1 MGGTHTTTREEA
13 LQLVQTTFL
22 EFGDILENLNRTVMR
37 HGVENMQPDAVQ
49 LAQQVLDYS
58 TNCYDP
64 NLYTNGYAKLSN
76 DGVSELLE
84 LCRKLSRLY
93 KLPVSSHI
101 PDGSLAITFEL
112 IPWFITSMQ
121 QMALARLDDN
131 VNELQQVRERLLS
144 EATQYIEGDGSSL
157 DAIIRANEDLD
168 AIDYRIIENADRMV
182 MLMGCADYEG
192 HERVRQENKALV
204 AQKQAI
210 TARTPLVGFIGHR
223 GRRSINALTRDI
235 QRACGKVAS
244 AQVKVRAKI
253 VSGDFPVWQMTPVV
267 MDVLSTPGLTPR
279 DIQEI
284 TGWIERQ
291 QKWETIKDVLS
302 FAIPVAA
309 AITCFFVPGG
319 ASILLLAVR
328 AGAQAV
334 NAVVGIASGIEDFDE
349 ANTHRNMV
357 YSQLIMPTENL
368 VEGSVGEADMRYFLG
383 FVSLIAGGIDAL
395 DAVQAARVVS
405 RFKSL
410 PLDIQKQMSRMGR
423 QGVKL
428 LENLSTNQLTAVS
441 SMANAE
447 AVFDASTRYLTQ
459 TGFDNLKKLPD
470 YQITQALDYFPN
482 DPMANMLWLDMPD
495 ITNPA
500 LTLTSEPAV
509 IKRYTSLR
517 GGVLNISTSSSIT
530 EMETA
535 LNKLFTATSEFGPEE
550 SISLIKAALKGD
562 LGEPNLFIRVQT
574 SNQWNTLANSSKG
587 FAWVTDPVM
596 LAGTRTPKAFQE
608 AVGFTRS
615 DIIGNLNKGGE
626 TYIDL
631 IAINKSAVSK
641 YVDRSIIDWSRL
653 ENDFEKA
660 MSAMD
665 ALDPKTG
672 MILED
677 FKDLQRTYPGL
688 FFPNGTKVGINRTV
702 LESNYMQY
710 LKKAKPG
717 EGGLEALGLPAE
729 QTNNLKSFFND
740 MFTPKTGAN
749 NLFSSRGIVLD
760 PEGGLS
766 AREFAFNNTADKFKI
781 NDLNMRGDIQIR
793 RFKLTLQPD
802 DTYTFVHV
810 AVPK

>member
-157 DAIIRANEDLD
+157 DAIIRANEDLE

-482 DPMANMLWLDMPD
+482 DPKKNMIWIEM
-495 ITNPA
+495 IN
-500 LTLTSEPAV
+500 EPAKV
-509 IKRYTSLR
+509 IDPAIIKNVETRFLGTQSQWSQALADKPSAGTIFETLLNRTDVPFTPEELVVIAKLRSEGSLPLEMAAR
-517 GGVLNISTSSSIT
+517 VQGGAYPTFARDSSIKT
-530 EMETA
+530 
-535 LNKLFTATSEFGPEE
+535 LF
-550 SISLIKAALKGD
+550 
-562 LGEPNLFIRVQT
+562 
-574 SNQWNTLANSSKG
+574 
-587 FAWVTDPVM
+587 VTDPVELLGIRDM
-596 LAGTRTPKAFQE
+596 EVLMKRL
-608 AVGFTRS
+608 GF
-615 DIIGNLNKGGE
+615 D
-626 TYIDL
+626 
-631 IAINKSAVSK
+631 
-641 YVDRSIIDWSRL
+641 
-653 ENDFEKA
+653 
-660 MSAMD
+660 
-665 ALDPKTG
+665 
-672 MILED
+672 
-677 FKDLQRTYPGL
+677 
-688 FFPNGTKVGINRTV
+688 
-702 LESNYMQY
+702 
-710 LKKAKPG
+710 
-717 EGGLEALGLPAE
+717 
-729 QTNNLKSFFND
+729 
-740 MFTPKTGAN
+740 
-749 NLFSSRGIVLD
+749 SRGIQKNKAILEAGGNIYLDVVVPRKPGLIQRISWDDLKTKFLKYYNTEIAGNSESLDDFIDKFPEMITGNKLD
-760 PEGGLS
+760 PAKLEDNFFRLYRERIPTKETIDSLSNTQKKFYNEYLQAKFGTNPSYTGL
-766 AREFAFNNTADKFKI
+766 EFTASSSDRIMGNSEWVIVNSGDNIPFVGNNDFDIYRYSIDI
-781 NDLNMRGDIQIR
+781 NG
-793 RFKLTLQPD
+793 
-802 DTYTFVHV
+802 TYTLV
-810 AVPK
+810 K

>member
-157 DAIIRANEDLD
+157 DAIIRANEDLE

-410 PLDIQKQMSRMGR
+410 PLDIQKQMSKMGR
-423 QGVKL
+423 NGIRL
-428 LENLSTNQLTAVS
+428 LEKTKPDDIEKLSRIVQKYDLPNNPDVTEYIFRFDSYDQANRIIDDLGVENLQNPRLGSTIDERIFNYNLQEIATERLN
-441 SMANAE
+441 NAE
-447 AVFDASTRYLTQ
+447 IVK
-459 TGFDNLKKLPD
+459 NLEKAPSSQGI
-470 YQITQALDYFPN
+470 YRREALQEMRNFN
-482 DPMANMLWLDMPD
+482 Q
-495 ITNPA
+495 
-500 LTLTSEPAV
+500 
-509 IKRYTSLR
+509 
-517 GGVLNISTSSSIT
+517 SIAKIVEREGKT
-530 EMETA
+530 ME
-535 LNKLFTATSEFGPEE
+535 
-550 SISLIKAALKGD
+550 
-562 LGEPNLFIRVQT
+562 
-574 SNQWNTLANSSKG
+574 W
-587 FAWVTDPVM
+587 
-596 LAGTRTPKAFQE
+596 
-608 AVGFTRS
+608 
-615 DIIGNLNKGGE
+615 
-626 TYIDL
+626 
-631 IAINKSAVSK
+631 
-641 YVDRSIIDWSRL
+641 
-653 ENDFEKA
+653 FEKA
-660 MSAMD
+660 KLTPAD
-665 ALDPKTG
+665 ALSDADALIMKRIRQSIPIPTEETLMQKVIPAYYVDG
-672 MILED
+672 IM
-677 FKDLQRTYPGL
+677 
-688 FFPNGTKVGINRTV
+688 NGNASYSKVGGFVTEAADTKTLGTFDEVYEGLRLDYTPSEFTKNPDGYGVIRFKTQDTD
-702 LESNYMQY
+702 LIR
-710 LKKAKPG
+710 KPFG
-717 EGGLEALGLPAE
+717 TRMG
-729 QTNNLKSFFND
+729 
-740 MFTPKTGAN
+740 GAN
-749 NLFSSRGIVLD
+749 NNPWPSTQNGFTASRDRKVFPEYNVVDGLKADPIEGAELYRVSSDGTETLVGVYD
-760 PEGGLS
+760 E
-766 AREFAFNNTADKFKI
+766 DK
-781 NDLNMRGDIQIR
+781 L
-793 RFKLTLQPD
+793 RF
-802 DTYTFVHV
+802 
-810 AVPK
+810 VPVGVVKK